1 MAPMPALLVTPV
13 EAQKS
18 LTASGV
24 LTTRKPKPIEAI
36 KAINPYLAILVK
48 HHTDNDIQSTWL
60 IIEAL

>member
-1 MAPMPALLVTPV
+1 MAPIPALLVTPV

-24 LTTRKPKPIEAI
+24 LTTRKPNPIEAI

-48 HHTDNDIQSTWL
+48 HHTDSDIQSTWL
-60 IIEAL
+60 IMEAL